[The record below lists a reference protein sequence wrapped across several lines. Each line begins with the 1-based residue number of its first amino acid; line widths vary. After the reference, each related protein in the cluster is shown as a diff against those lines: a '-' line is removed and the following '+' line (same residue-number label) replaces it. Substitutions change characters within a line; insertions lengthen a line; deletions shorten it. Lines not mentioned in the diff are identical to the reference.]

1 MSPPRHVVSLVVGAV
16 LALAGSIALGVL
28 YGSETVDL
36 ARALDGSDPLSRTI
50 LGIRAPRVLL
60 AAIAGGGLSIVG
72 ASYQALLRNPLAE
85 PYILGVSGGAA
96 FGATLVIALG
106 LGAATALGATLVPV
120 SAFLGGLGATVL
132 VYAVARRS
140 RSDGTGTTI
149 LLAGVMVNAIA
160 AALVTFLKTMVSPSK
175 ATHLLRWLTGF
186 VGLPSSLALG
196 ATAAY
201 VALGALVLLR
211 DAGRLNLLSLG
222 DEPAMALGVDV
233 RALERRVFIA
243 SSCVVGAVV
252 SQTGL
257 IGFVGLVVP
266 HALRKLVGPDH
277 RLLLPLSLLGGAS
290 LLVLFD
296 LGARLAFRWLGTE
309 PPVGAVTALVGG
321 PAFLAILWRARSP
334 QAL

>member
-1 MSPPRHVVSLVVGAV
+1 VPLVAGAV
-16 LALAGSIALGVL
+16 LALLGSIALGIL
-28 YGSETVDL
+28 FGTETVDL
-36 ARALDGSDPLSRTI
+36 AQAMRDPDSLDRTI
-50 LGIRAPRVLL
+50 LSIRAPRVLL
-60 AAIAGGGLSIVG
+60 AAVAGGGLSIVG

-106 LGAATALGATLVPV
+106 LGAATAFGATLVPIA
-120 SAFLGGLGATVL
+120 AFLGGLGATVV
-132 VYAVARRS
+132 VYSVARRG
-140 RSDGTGTTI
+140 RSDNAGIAI

-160 AALVTFLKTMVSPSK
+160 AALVTFLKTLVSPSK
-175 ATHLLRWLTGF
+175 AAHLLRWLTGF
-186 VGLPSSLALG
+186 VGLPSALALG

-201 VALGALVLLR
+201 VALGSAVLLR
-211 DAGRLNLLSLG
+211 DAGRLNLLALG

-233 RALERRVFIA
+233 PALERRVFIA

-266 HALRKLVGPDH
+266 HALRRFIGPDH
-277 RLLLPLSLLGGAS
+277 RLLLPLSLIGGAV

-296 LGARLAFRWLGTE
+296 LGARLSFRWLGTE

-321 PAFLAILWRARSP
+321 PAFLAILWRGRTRV
-334 QAL
+334 L